1 MHAADREHAGDAPAG
16 ADDHLAADVLAQ
28 DPVGRADVV
37 HSLGRDGRRLQ
48 AEPVLDDRASGLV
61 DDAVACRSSA
71 FEGEVELRKRK
82 FEADDVRLEHA

>member
-37 HSLGRDGRRLQ
+37 DSLGRDRRRLE
-48 AEPVLDDRASGLV
+48 AEPVLDDRARGLV
-61 DDAVACRSSA
+61 DDAVAGRSSA
-71 FEGEVELRKRK
+71 LEGEVELRKRK
-82 FEADDVRLEHA
+82 LEADDVRLEHA